1 MKEIVT
7 LVKEFSFEAAHRL
20 PNVPAENKCR
30 LLHGHSYGVEIHVTG
45 EVDPGQGWLIDY
57 ADIKKAAGPVIER
70 LDHRCL
76 NEIEG
81 LQNPTSE
88 RIAAWIWERLAP
100 ALPGLSLIVIRETS
114 TSRCL
119 YRGPG
124 GAAGGSMPG
133 NP

>member
-7 LVKEFSFEAAHRL
+7 LVKEFTFEAAHRL

-30 LLHGHSYGVEIHVTG
+30 RLHGHSYGVEIHVTG
-45 EVDPGQGWLIDY
+45 EVDPRTGWLIDY

-76 NEIEG
+76 NELEG
-81 LQNPTSE
+81 LENPTSE
-88 RIAAWIWERLAP
+88 RIAAWIWERVAP
-100 ALPGLSLIVIRETS
+100 SLPGLSLIVIHETS

-119 YRGPG
+119 YRGP
-124 GAAGGSMPG
+124 AGNRSDL
-133 NP
+133 

>member
-7 LVKEFSFEAAHRL
+7 LVKEFTFEAAHRL

-30 LLHGHSYGVEIHVTG
+30 RLHGHSYGVEIHVTG
-45 EVDPGQGWLIDY
+45 EVDPGTGWLIDY

-81 LQNPTSE
+81 LENPTSE
-88 RIAAWIWERLAP
+88 RIAAWIWKRLAP
-100 ALPGLSLIVIRETS
+100 ALPSLSLIVIRETS

-124 GAAGGSMPG
+124 GARIHD
-133 NP
+133 